1 MDDTVQPSTEQ
12 QNYVPDNLDETNQ
25 KKDKTP
31 FLIGISV
38 FLLLFVG
45 LVFLL
50 VFNKKPL
57 DKDKSQTSTKQL
69 PTVSESIEPK
79 TYDATSKLRSKNAV
93 NTVNVGSNIVLVL
106 SFDSKGTDVVAYDAL
121 IEYDKT
127 LFEMVSVQSLISDFK
142 IYDSEREN
150 RIALTGVKSL
160 SSTEDVIFENKDIAA
175 VTFKALKKGSGTFKI
190 VDKFD
195 NESSQIVDKT
205 STLKVI
211 EPFEFEVIVN

>member
-1 MDDTVQPSTEQ
+1 MDDMAQINTEQ
-12 QNYVPDNLDETNQ
+12 QNYQTDNLAQTNQ

-57 DKDKSQTSTKQL
+57 DKEELPLATKYV
-69 PTVSESIEPK
+69 PTISETVKPK
-79 TYDATSKLRSKNAV
+79 LYEATSKLRSKNGV

-106 SFDSKGTDVVAYDAL
+106 SCDSKGSDVVAYDVL
-121 IEYDKT
+121 IKYDKT
-127 LFEMVSVQSLISDFK
+127 LFKIVSTQSLISDFK
-142 IYDSEREN
+142 IYNNEREN

-160 SSTEDVIFENKDIAA
+160 SSKDDIVFDNKDIAA
-175 VTFKALKKGSGTFKI
+175 ITFTALTKGSGVFNI
-190 VDKFD
+190 IDKLD
-195 NESSQIVDKT
+195 NEGSQIVDKT